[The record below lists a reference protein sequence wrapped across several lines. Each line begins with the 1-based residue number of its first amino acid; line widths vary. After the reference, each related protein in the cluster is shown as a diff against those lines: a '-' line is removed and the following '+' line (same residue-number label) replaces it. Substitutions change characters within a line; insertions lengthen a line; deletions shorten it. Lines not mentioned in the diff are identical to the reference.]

1 MQQAVFLLFLL
12 VIPAMHAQE
21 RPHHDPIHANAHRVV
36 RNGEPLFEVKAIGV
50 VRATPQQAWTVLTDY
65 DRLPEFIP
73 DLLAVKVLSRSG
85 NTVHIEQRS
94 SAGFLFVWHTIR
106 MELHIEESPWTGIH
120 VALVDGDM
128 HRYDTHWDIEPLGQG
143 NAALTRITFSG
154 VMEPKFPVPPLFGSA
169 IVEANL
175 KRTVEAVVAEIERRT
190 AH

>member
-1 MQQAVFLLFLL
+1 MQQAVLLLFLL

-21 RPHHDPIHANAHRVV
+21 RPRHDSIRANANRVV
-36 RNGEPLFEVKAIGV
+36 RNGEPYFEVKAVGV

-73 DLLAVKVLSRSG
+73 DLLTVKVLSRSG
-85 NTVHIEQRS
+85 NTVRIEQRS

-106 MELHIEESPWTGIH
+106 MELHIEENPSTSIH
-120 VALVDGDM
+120 VALVEGDM
-128 HRYDTHWDIEPLGQG
+128 HRYDTHWYIEPMDQG
-143 NAALTRITFSG
+143 SAPLTRITFSG
-154 VMEPKFPVPPLFGSA
+154 VMEPKFPVPPLFGPA

-175 KRTVEAVVAEIERRT
+175 KRTVEAVVTEIERRT